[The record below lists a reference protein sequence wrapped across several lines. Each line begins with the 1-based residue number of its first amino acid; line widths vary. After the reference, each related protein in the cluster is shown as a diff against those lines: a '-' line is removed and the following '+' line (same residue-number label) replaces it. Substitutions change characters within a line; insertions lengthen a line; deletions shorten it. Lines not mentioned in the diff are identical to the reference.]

1 MIYMDFDEL
10 HKEFINTHLSKR
22 NGERKGRLLRGHNH
36 AEKLLLQNVWM
47 PLFGSLENLHPE
59 FEVYDWNRKSQFLD
73 FAFLPPFG
81 RFGIECDGFQSH
93 VRDMDR
99 EGFSYALNRDT
110 FLTGMGWRMI
120 HFSFDDVQNRPEVC
134 RMLLQLVIGP
144 YLMRNRPASPVLSE
158 ERDVLRLAWKLGK
171 PIRPMDVSNYFKVNY
186 RTARKWLRSLVEK
199 AYLSPITRGG
209 DVRYYELKEVPLEQL
224 L

>member
-1 MIYMDFDEL
+1 
-10 HKEFINTHLSKR
+10 
-22 NGERKGRLLRGHNH
+22 
-36 AEKLLLQNVWM
+36 
-47 PLFGSLENLHPE
+47 
-59 FEVYDWNRKSQFLD
+59 
-73 FAFLPPFG
+73 
-81 RFGIECDGFQSH
+81 
-93 VRDMDR
+93 MDR

-134 RMLLQLVIGP
+134 RMLLQLAIGP
-144 YLMRNRPASPVLSE
+144 YLNRPATPVMSE

-171 PIRPMDVSNYFKVNY
+171 PIRPMDVSSYFKVNY
-186 RTARKWLRSLVEK
+186 RTARKWLHSLVEK
-199 AYLSPITRGG
+199 EYLSPITRGG